1 MKINKNKLYSAVL
14 ISGTVLSLVTPA
26 VANAANENNANSS
39 SEQVTVQ
46 KDKQNEKQDTD
57 KAASEKNNDA
67 KKDSVSIVNNE
78 DNKTTDPDNPQT
90 LKEQTMIINK
100 VVAASE
106 KDLSTNNLKGVNGAK
121 FAVYD
126 VTDLMNTIIKEE
138 VKTDDS
144 KASDEDIDTAIDKA
158 NENSKNQTTDI
169 AGDKTDDKKDLKNPE
184 SQKSESEKTDDK
196 DKVKLPPKYESG
208 SKTESQSKGED
219 KKSVDQEKNETKE
232 QKADDKSKKAA
243 TDKTDKSSDENQNE
257 AQSKEDK
264 TKENSSNKEESSEN
278 EALIKK
284 VEELR
289 KNDTI
294 RKKVAERAAKL
305 DPKEMKKFADVT
317 TAHDDGLKKDGIAK
331 VKIPIDGKYH
341 AYYVVNTE
349 TPKEAM
355 AKNSDPVVV
364 ITPITDD
371 NGKYSSEFYIYPKS
385 EKITPNNPESKKPVV
400 TETTMYQ
407 TGRSNN
413 LWNSFVAFIQG
424 IFS

>member
-144 KASDEDIDTAIDKA
+144 KASDGDIDTAIDKA

-169 AGDKTDDKKDLKNPE
+169 AGDKTDDKKDLKSTE

-208 SKTESQSKGED
+208 SKTESQSNVED
-219 KKSVDQEKNETKE
+219 KKSVYQEKNETKD
-232 QKADDKSKKAA
+232 QKADDKSKKVE
-243 TDKTDKSSDENQNE
+243 TDKSSDENQNE
-257 AQSKEDK
+257 TQSKEDK
-264 TKENSSNKEESSEN
+264 TKEDSSNKEESSEN

-305 DPKEMKKFADVT
+305 DPKEMKKFAEVT

>member
-57 KAASEKNNDA
+57 KVASEKNSDV
-67 KKDSVSIVNNE
+67 KKDSVSIVNND

-100 VVAASE
+100 VVAASD
-106 KDLSTNNLKGVNGAK
+106 KDLNTNDLKGVNGAK

-144 KASDEDIDTAIDKA
+144 KVSDKDIDTAIDKA

-169 AGDKTDDKKDLKNPE
+169 AGDKTDDKKDLKNND
-184 SQKSESEKTDDK
+184 SQKSESENTDDK

-208 SKTESQSKGED
+208 SKTQSQNEVED
-219 KKSVDQEKNETKE
+219 KKSADQAKNATKD
-232 QKADDKSKKAA
+232 QKSDDKSKK
-243 TDKTDKSSDENQNE
+243 DETDKSSDKKQDET
-257 AQSKEDK
+257 QSKEDK
-264 TKENSSNKEESSEN
+264 NKENSPDKEQSSEN
-278 EALIKK
+278 EALIQK
-284 VEELR
+284 VEDLR

-331 VKIPIDGKYH
+331 VKVPIDGKYH

-400 TETTMYQ
+400 TEATMYQ

>member
-57 KAASEKNNDA
+57 KAASEKNSDT
-67 KKDSVSIVNNE
+67 KKDSVSIVNND

-144 KASDEDIDTAIDKA
+144 KASDGDIDTAIDKA

-169 AGDKTDDKKDLKNPE
+169 AGDKTDDKKDLKSTE

-208 SKTESQSKGED
+208 SKTESQSNVED
-219 KKSVDQEKNETKE
+219 KKSVDQEKNETKD
-232 QKADDKSKKAA
+232 QKDDDKSKKVE
-243 TDKTDKSSDENQNE
+243 TDKSSDENQNE
-257 AQSKEDK
+257 TQSKEDK
-264 TKENSSNKEESSEN
+264 IKEDSSNKEESSEN

-413 LWNSFVAFIQG
+413 LWNSSVAFIQG

>member
-46 KDKQNEKQDTD
+46 KDKQNEKQDKD
-57 KAASEKNNDA
+57 KAASEKNSDV
-67 KKDSVSIVNNE
+67 KKDSVSIVNND

-106 KDLSTNNLKGVNGAK
+106 KDLNTNDLKGVNGAK

-144 KASDEDIDTAIDKA
+144 KVSDKDIDTAIDKA

-169 AGDKTDDKKDLKNPE
+169 AGDKTDDKKDLKNND
-184 SQKSESEKTDDK
+184 SQKSESENTDDK

-208 SKTESQSKGED
+208 SKTQSQNEVED
-219 KKSVDQEKNETKE
+219 KKSADQAKNATKD
-232 QKADDKSKKAA
+232 QKSDDKSKK
-243 TDKTDKSSDENQNE
+243 DETDKSSDKKQDET
-257 AQSKEDK
+257 QSKEDK
-264 TKENSSNKEESSEN
+264 NKENSPDKEQSSEN
-278 EALIKK
+278 EALIQK
-284 VEELR
+284 VEDLR

-331 VKIPIDGKYH
+331 VKVPIDGKYH

-400 TETTMYQ
+400 TEATMYQ

>member
-14 ISGTVLSLVTPA
+14 ISGTVLSLATPA

-46 KDKQNEKQDTD
+46 KDKQNEKQGTD
-57 KAASEKNNDA
+57 KAASEKNSDT
-67 KKDSVSIVNNE
+67 KKDSVSIVNND

-144 KASDEDIDTAIDKA
+144 KASDGDIDTAIDKA

-169 AGDKTDDKKDLKNPE
+169 AGDKTDDKKDLKSTE

-208 SKTESQSKGED
+208 SKTESQSNVED
-219 KKSVDQEKNETKE
+219 KKSVDQEKNETKD
-232 QKADDKSKKAA
+232 QKADDKSKKVE
-243 TDKTDKSSDENQNE
+243 TDKSSDENQNE
-257 AQSKEDK
+257 TQSKEDK
-264 TKENSSNKEESSEN
+264 TKEDSSNKEESSEN

>member
-46 KDKQNEKQDTD
+46 KDKQNEKQDKD
-57 KAASEKNNDA
+57 KAASEKNSDV
-67 KKDSVSIVNNE
+67 KKDSVSIVNN
-78 DNKTTDPDNPQT
+78 DDNPQT

-144 KASDEDIDTAIDKA
+144 KASDGDIDTAIDKA

-169 AGDKTDDKKDLKNPE
+169 AGDKTDDKKDLKNTE

-208 SKTESQSKGED
+208 SKTESQSNVED
-219 KKSVDQEKNETKE
+219 KKSVDQEKNETKD
-232 QKADDKSKKAA
+232 QKDDDKSKKVE
-243 TDKTDKSSDENQNE
+243 TDKSSDENQNE
-257 AQSKEDK
+257 TQSKEDK
-264 TKENSSNKEESSEN
+264 IKEDSSNKEESSEN

>member
-46 KDKQNEKQDTD
+46 KDKQNEKQDKD
-57 KAASEKNNDA
+57 KATSEKNSDV
-67 KKDSVSIVNNE
+67 KKDSVSIVNND

-144 KASDEDIDTAIDKA
+144 KASDGDIDTAIDKA

-169 AGDKTDDKKDLKNPE
+169 AGDKTDDKKDLKNTE

-208 SKTESQSKGED
+208 SKTESQSNVED
-219 KKSVDQEKNETKE
+219 KKSVDQEKNETKD
-232 QKADDKSKKAA
+232 QKDDDKSKKVE
-243 TDKTDKSSDENQNE
+243 TDKSSDENQNE
-257 AQSKEDK
+257 TQSKEDK
-264 TKENSSNKEESSEN
+264 IKEDSSNKEESSEN

>member
-57 KAASEKNNDA
+57 KAASEKNSDT
-67 KKDSVSIVNNE
+67 KKDSVSIFNND

-144 KASDEDIDTAIDKA
+144 KASDGDIDTAIDKA

-169 AGDKTDDKKDLKNPE
+169 ASDKTDDKKDLKSTE

-208 SKTESQSKGED
+208 SKTESQSNVED
-219 KKSVDQEKNETKE
+219 KKSVDQEKNETKD
-232 QKADDKSKKAA
+232 QKDDDKSKKVE
-243 TDKTDKSSDENQNE
+243 TDKSSDKNQNE
-257 AQSKEDK
+257 TQSKEDK
-264 TKENSSNKEESSEN
+264 IKEDSSNKEESSEN

>member
-57 KAASEKNNDA
+57 KAASEKNSDT
-67 KKDSVSIVNNE
+67 KKDSVSIVNND

-144 KASDEDIDTAIDKA
+144 KASDGDIDTAIDKA

-169 AGDKTDDKKDLKNPE
+169 AGDKTDDKKDLKSTE

-208 SKTESQSKGED
+208 SKTESQSNVED
-219 KKSVDQEKNETKE
+219 KKSVDQEKNETKD
-232 QKADDKSKKAA
+232 QKADDKSKKVE
-243 TDKTDKSSDENQNE
+243 TDKSSDENQNE
-257 AQSKEDK
+257 TQSKEDK
-264 TKENSSNKEESSEN
+264 TKEDSSNKEESSEN

-305 DPKEMKKFADVT
+305 DPKEMKKFAEVT

>member
-57 KAASEKNNDA
+57 KAASEKNSDT
-67 KKDSVSIVNNE
+67 KKDSVSIFNND

-144 KASDEDIDTAIDKA
+144 KASDGDIDTAIDKA

-169 AGDKTDDKKDLKNPE
+169 AGDKTDDKKDLKSTE

-208 SKTESQSKGED
+208 SKTESQSNVED
-219 KKSVDQEKNETKE
+219 KKSVDQEKNETKD
-232 QKADDKSKKAA
+232 QKDDDKSKKVE
-243 TDKTDKSSDENQNE
+243 TDKSSDKNQNE
-257 AQSKEDK
+257 TQSKEDK
-264 TKENSSNKEESSEN
+264 IKEDSSNKEESSEN

-385 EKITPNNPESKKPVV
+385 EKITPNNPESKKSVV

>member
-57 KAASEKNNDA
+57 KAASEKNSDT
-67 KKDSVSIVNNE
+67 KKDSVSIVNND
-78 DNKTTDPDNPQT
+78 DNKTTAPDNPQT

-144 KASDEDIDTAIDKA
+144 KASDGDIDTAIDKA

-169 AGDKTDDKKDLKNPE
+169 AGDKTDDKKDLKSTE

-208 SKTESQSKGED
+208 SKTESQSNVED
-219 KKSVDQEKNETKE
+219 KKSVDQEKNETKD
-232 QKADDKSKKAA
+232 QKDDDKSKKVE
-243 TDKTDKSSDENQNE
+243 TDKSSDENQNE
-257 AQSKEDK
+257 TQSKEDK
-264 TKENSSNKEESSEN
+264 IKEDSSNKEESSEN

>member
-57 KAASEKNNDA
+57 KAASEKNSDT
-67 KKDSVSIVNNE
+67 KKDSVSIVNND
-78 DNKTTDPDNPQT
+78 DNKTTDHDNPQT

-144 KASDEDIDTAIDKA
+144 KASDGDIDTAIDKA

-169 AGDKTDDKKDLKNPE
+169 AGDKTDDKKDLKSTE

-208 SKTESQSKGED
+208 SKTESQSNVED
-219 KKSVDQEKNETKE
+219 KKSVDQEKNETKD
-232 QKADDKSKKAA
+232 QKDDDKSKKVE
-243 TDKTDKSSDENQNE
+243 TDKSSDENQNE
-257 AQSKEDK
+257 TQSKEDK
-264 TKENSSNKEESSEN
+264 IKEDSSNKEESSEN

>member
-57 KAASEKNNDA
+57 KAASEKNSDT
-67 KKDSVSIVNNE
+67 KKDSVSIVNND
-78 DNKTTDPDNPQT
+78 DNKTIDPDNPQT

-144 KASDEDIDTAIDKA
+144 QASDGDIDTAIDKA

-169 AGDKTDDKKDLKNPE
+169 AGDKTDDKKDLKSTE

-208 SKTESQSKGED
+208 SKTESQSNVED
-219 KKSVDQEKNETKE
+219 KKSVDQEKNETKD
-232 QKADDKSKKAA
+232 QKDDDKSKKVE
-243 TDKTDKSSDENQNE
+243 TDKSSDENQNE
-257 AQSKEDK
+257 TQSKEDK
-264 TKENSSNKEESSEN
+264 IKEDSSNKEESSEN

>member
-57 KAASEKNNDA
+57 KAASEKNSDT
-67 KKDSVSIVNNE
+67 KKDSVSIVNND
-78 DNKTTDPDNPQT
+78 DNKTTNPDNPQT

-144 KASDEDIDTAIDKA
+144 KASDGDIDTAIDKA

-169 AGDKTDDKKDLKNPE
+169 AGDKTDDKKDLKSTE

-208 SKTESQSKGED
+208 SKTESQSNVED
-219 KKSVDQEKNETKE
+219 KKSVDQEKNETKD
-232 QKADDKSKKAA
+232 QKDDDKSKKVE
-243 TDKTDKSSDENQNE
+243 TDKSSDENQNE
-257 AQSKEDK
+257 TQSKEDK
-264 TKENSSNKEESSEN
+264 IKEDSSNKEESSEN

>member
-57 KAASEKNNDA
+57 KAASEKNSDV
-67 KKDSVSIVNNE
+67 KKDSVSIVNND

-100 VVAASE
+100 VVAASD
-106 KDLSTNNLKGVNGAK
+106 KDLNTNDLKGVNGAK

-144 KASDEDIDTAIDKA
+144 KVSDKDIDTAIDKA

-169 AGDKTDDKKDLKNPE
+169 AGDKTDDKKDLKNND
-184 SQKSESEKTDDK
+184 SQKSESENTDDK

-208 SKTESQSKGED
+208 SKTQSQNEVED
-219 KKSVDQEKNETKE
+219 KKSADQAKNATKD
-232 QKADDKSKKAA
+232 QKSDDKSKK
-243 TDKTDKSSDENQNE
+243 DETDKSSDKKQDET
-257 AQSKEDK
+257 QSKEDK
-264 TKENSSNKEESSEN
+264 NKENSPDKEQSSEN
-278 EALIKK
+278 EALIQK
-284 VEELR
+284 VEDLR

-331 VKIPIDGKYH
+331 VKVPIDGKYH

-400 TETTMYQ
+400 TEATMYQ

>member
-57 KAASEKNNDA
+57 KAASEKNSDA
-67 KKDSVSIVNNE
+67 KKDSVSIVNND

-144 KASDEDIDTAIDKA
+144 KASDGDIDTAIDKA

-169 AGDKTDDKKDLKNPE
+169 AGDKTDDKKDLKNTE

-208 SKTESQSKGED
+208 SKTESQSNVED
-219 KKSVDQEKNETKE
+219 KKSVDQEKNETKD
-232 QKADDKSKKAA
+232 QKDDDKSKKVE
-243 TDKTDKSSDENQNE
+243 TDKSSDENQNE
-257 AQSKEDK
+257 TQSKEDK
-264 TKENSSNKEESSEN
+264 IKEDSSNKEESSEN

>member
-57 KAASEKNNDA
+57 KAASEKNSDT
-67 KKDSVSIVNNE
+67 KKDSVSIVNND

-144 KASDEDIDTAIDKA
+144 KASDGDIDTAIDKA

-169 AGDKTDDKKDLKNPE
+169 AGDKTDDKKDLKSTE

-208 SKTESQSKGED
+208 SKTESQSNVED
-219 KKSVDQEKNETKE
+219 KKSVDQEKNETKD
-232 QKADDKSKKAA
+232 QKDDDKSKKVE
-243 TDKTDKSSDENQNE
+243 TDKSSDENQNE
-257 AQSKEDK
+257 TQSKEDK
-264 TKENSSNKEESSEN
+264 IKEDSSNKEESSEN

>member
-46 KDKQNEKQDTD
+46 KDKQNEKQDKD
-57 KAASEKNNDA
+57 KAASEKNSDV
-67 KKDSVSIVNNE
+67 KKDSVSIVNND

-144 KASDEDIDTAIDKA
+144 KASDGDIDTAIDKA

-169 AGDKTDDKKDLKNPE
+169 AGDKTDDKKDLKNTE

-208 SKTESQSKGED
+208 SKTESQSNVED
-219 KKSVDQEKNETKE
+219 KKSVDQEKNETKD
-232 QKADDKSKKAA
+232 QKDDDKSKKVE
-243 TDKTDKSSDENQNE
+243 TDKSSDENQNE
-257 AQSKEDK
+257 TQSKEDK
-264 TKENSSNKEESSEN
+264 IKEDSSNKEESSEN

>member
-57 KAASEKNNDA
+57 KAASEKNSDT
-67 KKDSVSIVNNE
+67 KKDSVSIVNND

-144 KASDEDIDTAIDKA
+144 KASDGDIDTAIDKA

-169 AGDKTDDKKDLKNPE
+169 AGDKTDDKKDLKSTE

-208 SKTESQSKGED
+208 SKTESQSNVED
-219 KKSVDQEKNETKE
+219 KKSVDQEKNETKD
-232 QKADDKSKKAA
+232 QKDDDKSKKVE
-243 TDKTDKSSDENQNE
+243 TDKSSDENQNE
-257 AQSKEDK
+257 TQSKEDK
-264 TKENSSNKEESSEN
+264 TKEDSSNKEESSEN

>member
-57 KAASEKNNDA
+57 KAASEKNSDT
-67 KKDSVSIVNNE
+67 KKDSASIVNND

-144 KASDEDIDTAIDKA
+144 KASDGDIDTAIDKA

-169 AGDKTDDKKDLKNPE
+169 AGDKTDDKKDLKSTE

-208 SKTESQSKGED
+208 SKTESQSNVED
-219 KKSVDQEKNETKE
+219 KKSVDQEKNETKD
-232 QKADDKSKKAA
+232 QKDDDKSKKVE
-243 TDKTDKSSDENQNE
+243 TDKSSDENQNE
-257 AQSKEDK
+257 TQSKEDK
-264 TKENSSNKEESSEN
+264 IKEDSSNKEESSEN

>member
-1 MKINKNKLYSAVL
+1 MKSNKNKLYSAVL

-57 KAASEKNNDA
+57 KAASEKNSDT
-67 KKDSVSIVNNE
+67 KKDSVSIVNND

-144 KASDEDIDTAIDKA
+144 KASDGDIDTAIDKA

-169 AGDKTDDKKDLKNPE
+169 AGDKTDDKKDLKNTE

-208 SKTESQSKGED
+208 SKTESQSNVED
-219 KKSVDQEKNETKE
+219 KKSVDQEKNETKD
-232 QKADDKSKKAA
+232 QKDDDKSKKVE
-243 TDKTDKSSDENQNE
+243 TDKSSDENQNE
-257 AQSKEDK
+257 TQSKEDK
-264 TKENSSNKEESSEN
+264 TKEDSSNKEESSEN

>member
-57 KAASEKNNDA
+57 KAASEKNSDT
-67 KKDSVSIVNNE
+67 KKDSVSIFNND
-78 DNKTTDPDNPQT
+78 DNKTTDHDNPQT

-144 KASDEDIDTAIDKA
+144 KASDGDIDTAIDKA

-169 AGDKTDDKKDLKNPE
+169 AGDKTDDKKDLKSTE

-208 SKTESQSKGED
+208 SKTESQSNVED
-219 KKSVDQEKNETKE
+219 KKSVDQEKNETKD
-232 QKADDKSKKAA
+232 QKDDDKSKKVE
-243 TDKTDKSSDENQNE
+243 TDKSSDKNQNE
-257 AQSKEDK
+257 TQSKEDK
-264 TKENSSNKEESSEN
+264 IKEDSSNKEESSEN

>member
-57 KAASEKNNDA
+57 KAASEKNSDT
-67 KKDSVSIVNNE
+67 KKDSVSIFNND

-144 KASDEDIDTAIDKA
+144 KASDGDIDTAIDKA

-169 AGDKTDDKKDLKNPE
+169 AGDKTDDKKDLKSTE

-208 SKTESQSKGED
+208 SKTESQSNVED
-219 KKSVDQEKNETKE
+219 KKSVDQEKNETKD
-232 QKADDKSKKAA
+232 QKDDDKSKKVE
-243 TDKTDKSSDENQNE
+243 TDKSSDKNQNE
-257 AQSKEDK
+257 TQSKEDK
-264 TKENSSNKEESSEN
+264 IKEDSSNKEESSEN

>member
-57 KAASEKNNDA
+57 KAASEKNSDT
-67 KKDSVSIVNNE
+67 KKDSVSIVNND
-78 DNKTTDPDNPQT
+78 DNKTIDPDNPQT

-144 KASDEDIDTAIDKA
+144 KASDGDIDTAIDKA

-169 AGDKTDDKKDLKNPE
+169 AGDKTDDKKDLKSTE

-208 SKTESQSKGED
+208 SKTESQSNVED
-219 KKSVDQEKNETKE
+219 KKSVDQEKNETKD
-232 QKADDKSKKAA
+232 QKDDDKSKKVE
-243 TDKTDKSSDENQNE
+243 TDKSSDENQNE
-257 AQSKEDK
+257 TQSKEDK
-264 TKENSSNKEESSEN
+264 IKEDSSNKEESSEN

>member
-57 KAASEKNNDA
+57 KAASEKNSDT
-67 KKDSVSIVNNE
+67 KKDSVSIVNND
-78 DNKTTDPDNPQT
+78 DNKTTDPNNPQT

-144 KASDEDIDTAIDKA
+144 KASDGDIDTAIDKA

-169 AGDKTDDKKDLKNPE
+169 AGDKTDDKKDLKSTE

-208 SKTESQSKGED
+208 SKTESQSNVED
-219 KKSVDQEKNETKE
+219 KKSVDQEKNETKD
-232 QKADDKSKKAA
+232 QKDDDKSKKVE
-243 TDKTDKSSDENQNE
+243 TDKSSDENQNE
-257 AQSKEDK
+257 TQSKEDK
-264 TKENSSNKEESSEN
+264 IKEDSSNKEESSEN